1 MDVLTPNI
9 LLAMKDNLLKSIT
22 PYKAPEVV
30 KTILQTCSLI
40 DEYVD
45 NVDNPSEEL
54 YEHIMK
60 MFTVLDEIM

>member
-1 MDVLTPNI
+1 MNVLTPNI

-40 DEYVD
+40 DDYIA
-45 NVDNPSEEL
+45 NPSEEL
-54 YEHIMK
+54 YANIMN
-60 MFTVLDEIM
+60 MFTMLDEIL